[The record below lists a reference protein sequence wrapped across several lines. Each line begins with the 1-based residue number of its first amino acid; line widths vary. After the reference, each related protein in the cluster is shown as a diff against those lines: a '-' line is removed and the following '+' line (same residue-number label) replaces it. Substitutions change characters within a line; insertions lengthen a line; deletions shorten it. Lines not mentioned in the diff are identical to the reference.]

1 MPRARRVFNEFRW
14 AIDQYLFKKEAV
26 ILNQD
31 ENTKVKEPMTEP
43 KIKEVDRE
51 RGHPAS
57 DTPLFLRD
65 GSEGDKGN
73 AQDEKDKT
81 KE

>member
-1 MPRARRVFNEFRW
+1 MIS
-14 AIDQYLFKKEAV
+14 AIQKEAV

-31 ENTKVKEPMTEP
+31 QNTNANELKSEP

-51 RGHPAS
+51 RGDPEP

-65 GSEGDKGN
+65 GSEGEKGN

-81 KE
+81 AE